1 MQGIGIRDKGLVA
14 LVLLLALFPPMI
26 VPQEIQM
33 GDAQVEAY
41 KGHVVLLSD
50 SVVLSAAKTQTVELR
65 FRVADGFHIN
75 SHTPKD
81 ELLIPTELKLD
92 SRDGVIV
99 LGEQYPKGSAFR
111 LVIGNGETLDVYQ
124 GEFRVTVRLTAAQGA
139 SLLTGSLR
147 YQACDNAACFPP
159 KSLPVKIALSAP

>member
-1 MQGIGIRDKGLVA
+1 
-14 LVLLLALFPPMI
+14 
-26 VPQEIQM
+26 M
-33 GDAQVEAY
+33 GDARVEAG

-124 GEFRVTVRLTAAQGA
+124 GEFRVTVRLTAEQGA